1 MGPNREE
8 FVIHKALLCHH
19 SPYFRS
25 ALNSNFIEAQN
36 NAIEL
41 KDEDPEWFQ
50 YIAAWMYRGTFGQSR
65 YDHANTQEE
74 AIALC
79 TQACEIYYLAD
90 FLRIEKLLVQL
101 LSYLHGLFDRFQ
113 EKRIVPLNSAVII
126 HVYKNTTEASELR
139 ATITDELV
147 RVWCDLS
154 CDVDVKDFDMCINH
168 VEGMATTL
176 VTGMRK
182 NWLVERTEANLRA
195 RMSPTLFLNRLA
207 PDVAPRTRNRVV
219 AAPVSRPA
227 AAPPLPRHAA
237 AAPVSGPAAHAPRPA
252 VTAHVRPPAVT
263 AVPADP
269 GRYRSTAPNAW
280 DCMFCGVNVSDT
292 MSTLVQAVVQ
302 GKGPAR
308 RCCQKCHAVH
318 VQVRRP
324 GR

>member
-1 MGPNREE
+1 MGPQREE

-25 ALNSNFIEAQN
+25 ALNSNFIEAQH
-36 NAIEL
+36 NAVEL

-65 YDHANTQEE
+65 YDHANSQEE

-139 ATITDELV
+139 ATIMDELV
-147 RVWCDLS
+147 RVWCDLYR
-154 CDVDVKDFDMCINH
+154 DVDIKDFGICINY
-168 VEGMATTL
+168 VEGVATTL
-176 VTGMRK
+176 MTGMRN
-182 NWLVERTEANLRA
+182 NWLQERTEASPRA
-195 RMSPTLFLNRLA
+195 RPSPTSIPEVVLNRLG
-207 PDVAPRTRNRVV
+207 PDVAPWVRNPVV
-219 AAPVSRPA
+219 AAPASRSA
-227 AAPPLPRHAA
+227 AAPPLPRP
-237 AAPVSGPAAHAPRPA
+237 AAPAPVYGPAAHPSRPA
-252 VTAHVRPPAVT
+252 VTTHAA
-263 AVPADP
+263 ASANP
-269 GRYRSTAPNAW
+269 GRYRYTAPNAW
-280 DCMFCGVNVSDT
+280 DCIYCGVYSPDT
-292 MSTLVQAVVQ
+292 TSSVVQ
-302 GKGPAR
+302 TIGLAR
-308 RCCQKCHAVH
+308 QCCQECYAVH

-324 GR
+324 RR